1 MQEMIQQL
9 GGLFLASIPT
19 LVLFI
24 ALVLAYQTLVQGPLS
39 KTLQERRARTAGA
52 VEAANKAVAA
62 AEAKTD
68 DYASR
73 LRQARAEVFKLREQR
88 LQQWAQERDA
98 VLDRARK
105 ASVQKVLE
113 ARLGLEGEAVAARKV
128 VLAGADQLA
137 EQVVRALMPATAGG
151 SR

>member
-1 MQEMIQQL
+1 MQEMMQQL
-9 GGLFLASIPT
+9 GDLFLASLPT

-24 ALVLAYQTLVQGPLS
+24 VLVLAYQFLVQGPLS
-39 KTLQERRARTAGA
+39 RVLAERRARTAGA
-52 VEAANKAVAA
+52 VEEANKAIAA
-62 AEAKTD
+62 AEAKAA

-73 LRQARAEVFKLREQR
+73 LRQARAEVFRAREQR
-88 LQQWAQERDA
+88 LQQSAQERDS
-98 VLDRARK
+98 VLEKARK

-113 ARLGLEGEAVAARKV
+113 ARLALEAEAASARNV

-137 EQVVRALMPATAGG
+137 EQVVRAVMPASAGG